1 MTKKM
6 QRLVSLILCM
16 VTLLSTVVGA
26 TPVGSTTAEQI
37 AYDFMRYGL
46 PTATVGNTPFSFG
59 RTTEKKTYLVQD
71 TFVGEKAQLK
81 PIADFFLSQPWFYWS
96 MQSLDGTITRDLRVI
111 YDYQYGKTFV
121 AEHNHRGSML
131 SIEGLTCVQGKPL
144 GADARIS
151 DVLASQQVA
160 PALLEAVKET
170 FPDIVGDE
178 WYISTVGISV
188 MMGIIGGRP
197 SPDGTGLIFA
207 GNDPVTRAE
216 WMVMLNRIQGLESY
230 LRALERAGYKQSY
243 DGVVP
248 EGTWFLADYNKL
260 VGSQGGLVGLYTLE
274 ELSQPVTRAEAALIF
289 ENANTGFDF
298 PNHYTHRDWIT
309 HRTSY
314 PDLLAMGMDV
324 RTRYSEYFETDMPY
338 YTVSEY
344 LDGATVTQLITAIR
358 SGERGLTY
366 PFYSAMMELS
376 VNSIMNGYDD
386 GNFYPLDTLT
396 RAQALSLLL
405 KACSLYPRPFLD
417 SYDP

>member
-1 MTKKM
+1 MTKQM
-6 QRLVSLILCM
+6 QRFVSLILCI

-96 MQSLDGTITRDLRVI
+96 MQSLDGTATRDLRAI

-121 AEHNHRGSML
+121 AEQNHRGSML

-144 GADARIS
+144 GAEARIS

-170 FPDIVGDE
+170 FPDIIGDE

-207 GNDPVTRAE
+207 GDAPVTRAE
-216 WMVMLNRIQGLESY
+216 WMVMLNRIHGLEAY
-230 LRALERAGYKQSY
+230 GIDIRDAGSKQST

-248 EGTWFLADYNKL
+248 EGIWFLTDYNI
-260 VGSQGGLVGLYTLE
+260 VVHSQNGLFGIYTLE
-274 ELSQPVTRAEAALIF
+274 ELSQPITRAEAALIF
-289 ENANTGFDF
+289 DEASTGFNFTSRFDYGKVYEYKQAF
-298 PNHYTHRDWIT
+298 GDLAVMPLDI
-309 HRTSY
+309 RTF
-314 PDLLAMGMDV
+314 
-324 RTRYSEYFETDMPY
+324 YSPVFETDRPIGLMQ
-338 YTVSEY
+338 EY
-344 LDGATVTQLITAIR
+344 LDGLTMTNLLAGVREGT
-358 SGERGLTY
+358 RGLPYTLYY
-366 PFYSAMMELS
+366 PMMKLN
-376 VNSIMNGYDD
+376 VNSVMNGYDD
-386 GNFYPLDTLT
+386 GNFHPLDTLT

>member
-96 MQSLDGTITRDLRVI
+96 MQSLDGTATRDLRAI

-121 AEHNHRGSML
+121 AEQNHRGSML

-207 GNDPVTRAE
+207 GDAPVTRAE
-216 WMVMLNRIQGLESY
+216 WMVMLNRIHGLESY
-230 LRALERAGYKQSY
+230 QHSQSVAGYKQSH

-248 EGTWFLADYNKL
+248 EGTWFLNDYNIL

-289 ENANTGFDF
+289 GEKNTGFDF
-298 PNHYTHRDWIT
+298 PNHYNHRDWIT
-309 HRTSY
+309 YQTSY
-314 PDLLAMGMDV
+314 PDLVEMGRDV
-324 RTRYSEYFETDMPY
+324 RTRYSEYFEKDMPFY
-338 YTVSEY
+338 DIADY
-344 LDGATVTQLITAIR
+344 LDGITVTQLLEQIKVGNR
-358 SGERGLTY
+358 SLTY
-366 PFYSAMMELS
+366 PFFSAMMEL
-376 VNSIMNGYDD
+376 NINNIMNGYDD
-386 GNFYPLDTLT
+386 GNFHPLDTLT